1 MNAFIATAPV
11 APAGSSYRASFKI
24 GHGHGCDGTA
34 PHAH

>member
-24 GHGHGCDGTA
+24 GHGCDGAA